1 MSFDGTECQAT
12 EVSKMSTSKDTRRD
26 HGAVCTLIIGVLV
39 IIWYGSS
46 SDTWEGSPGRQNYEL
61 SILDTNKPHSS
72 TCFMYLKLVEF
83 KSLWTQSVEWGFCSD
98 ENQQNPSCSED
109 NHHHIR
115 VHDSKFECWKS
126 TKINRP
132 RLNCSETIAVSTVSE
147 TSIGL
152 VQYQLLF
159 QILFSSVQSWHI
171 PIGASTNEASI
182 STKRPTVWGVLV
194 SHLWQVYKFLTRGQV
209 TIIVL
214 LNMWLELLHSTFTK
228 SPT

>member
-1 MSFDGTECQAT
+1 M
-12 EVSKMSTSKDTRRD
+12 
-26 HGAVCTLIIGVLV
+26 IIR
-39 IIWYGSS
+39 YGSS

-115 VHDSKFECWKS
+115 VHDSKFECWKP

-159 QILFSSVQSWHI
+159 RSCSLVCNHDISRSALPRTRRRFQPKDPLCEECWYPISDRYTSSWREGRQ
-171 PIGASTNEASI
+171 
-182 STKRPTVWGVLV
+182 
-194 SHLWQVYKFLTRGQV
+194 Q
-209 TIIVL
+209 
-214 LNMWLELLHSTFTK
+214 
-228 SPT
+228 